1 MSRLTGRVSF
11 QGQENCYSSLNYRRM
26 DNQDVRR
33 GNGNNYRQP
42 FRSEDNE
49 ERSKPRGKGAVR
61 YQGTYSDRFHRQDQ
75 NKVCFSS
82 DQNERIG
89 MKGSDRC
96 TGPSQSQDKPITRK
110 PTQRIEDV
118 IPPEELL
125 EVEDLIEQ
133 ISDLSIRSDRSA
145 SQIKRNI
152 LASDLLLDTMDIDD
166 WEKVC
171 KSMIETALDKG
182 ETEFIADLMVVLL
195 KNPIFAAVMSDELM
209 DASSKH
215 IMEKD
220 GKSIP
225 SFLSSI
231 LCAHWPRQYFKAFD
245 NVNPIL
251 YTVVCIVKGWIL
263 VVQEDTQRYYSKP
276 GESKNTPEIIETPE
290 MVNLCAVALSDLCES
305 AQRQL
310 WINWASLTDEI
321 YECIKP
327 SITHNPNLTGD
338 SKERL
343 LETLLQM
350 TQWTKNRQASMKS
363 SGVQTVSC
371 GC

>member
-11 QGQENCYSSLNYRRM
+11 RGEENCNSTSNYRRM
-26 DNQDVRR
+26 DHQDARR

-42 FRSEDNE
+42 FRSQNNE

-61 YQGTYSDRFHRQDQ
+61 YQGTYSDRFHHQDQ
-75 NKVCFSS
+75 QKDCCSS
-82 DQNERIG
+82 DRFVE
-89 MKGSDRC
+89 S
-96 TGPSQSQDKPITRK
+96 SQSQEKSITRK

-118 IPPEELL
+118 IPTEELL

-171 KSMIETALDKG
+171 KSMIETALNKG
-182 ETEFIADLMVVLL
+182 ETEFIADLMVALL

-209 DASSKH
+209 DASSKY

-220 GKSIP
+220 GKPIP
-225 SFLSSI
+225 LFLSSI

-251 YTVVCIVKGWIL
+251 YTVVCIIKGWIL

-327 SITHNPNLTGD
+327 SITHNPNLTGE

-343 LETLLQM
+343 LDTLLQM
-350 TQWTKNRQASMKS
+350 TQWTKNQNASMKC
-363 SGVQTVSC
+363 SGVQTVSS

>member
-1 MSRLTGRVSF
+1 
-11 QGQENCYSSLNYRRM
+11 
-26 DNQDVRR
+26 
-33 GNGNNYRQP
+33 
-42 FRSEDNE
+42 
-49 ERSKPRGKGAVR
+49 
-61 YQGTYSDRFHRQDQ
+61 
-75 NKVCFSS
+75 
-82 DQNERIG
+82 
-89 MKGSDRC
+89 
-96 TGPSQSQDKPITRK
+96 
-110 PTQRIEDV
+110 
-118 IPPEELL
+118 
-125 EVEDLIEQ
+125 
-133 ISDLSIRSDRSA
+133 
-145 SQIKRNI
+145 
-152 LASDLLLDTMDIDD
+152 
-166 WEKVC
+166 
-171 KSMIETALDKG
+171 
-182 ETEFIADLMVVLL
+182 MVALL

-209 DASSKH
+209 DASSKY

-220 GKSIP
+220 GKPIP

-251 YTVVCIVKGWIL
+251 YTVVCIIKGWIL

-327 SITHNPNLTGD
+327 SITHNPNLTGE

-343 LETLLQM
+343 LDTLLQM
-350 TQWTKNRQASMKS
+350 TQWTKNQKASMKS
-363 SGVQTVSC
+363 SGVQTVSS